1 MEPKKKNKQNKSEH
15 WGKLLTNRV
24 VDSWGVLR
32 LIEVIVLIV
41 ILFAVVLRNKDIRVV
56 QFFNTHLLVRYVVR
70 ISYYR
75 AQLFS

>member
-1 MEPKKKNKQNKSEH
+1 MEPKKTKTKQNKSEH
-15 WGKLLTNRV
+15 WGKLTNRV

-41 ILFAVVLRNKDIRVV
+41 ILFAVVLQDKEIIVV

-70 ISYYR
+70 ISY
-75 AQLFS
+75 

>member
-1 MEPKKKNKQNKSEH
+1 MELKRNKIEY

-41 ILFAVVLRNKDIRVV
+41 ILFAVVLQGKDISVV

-70 ISYYR
+70 ISYDR

>member
-1 MEPKKKNKQNKSEH
+1 MNIFLGRESHRMGTGWPQV
-15 WGKLLTNRV
+15 TNRM

-41 ILFAVVLRNKDIRVV
+41 ILFAVVLQKKDISVV

-70 ISYYR
+70 ISY
-75 AQLFS
+75 